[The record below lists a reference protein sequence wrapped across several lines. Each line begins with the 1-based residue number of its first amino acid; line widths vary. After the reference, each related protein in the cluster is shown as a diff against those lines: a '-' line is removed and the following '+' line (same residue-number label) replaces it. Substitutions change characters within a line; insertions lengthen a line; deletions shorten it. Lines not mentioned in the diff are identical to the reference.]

1 MTSRLILFRYVDM
14 KTCLHIILPAFAL
27 VLASCSPHIYTSY
40 RDVEVRK
47 PSRSGMDLTGKSVAF
62 VFPSGLDSLETA
74 MYASLADAF
83 ASRLDE
89 AYPESDSVR
98 VFTLPYSQSY
108 RSNFEADSLVN
119 FVLDADCDLLF
130 MLGRP
135 GQFGQSG
142 YKQGECMIPMVTY
155 DALSADD
162 NPVRHFTIA
171 ANAGPEPSKSGELVG
186 VRISQSFLPEWQSE
200 VISFFYTEESSWMD
214 AAGDA
219 TLMKWQDAMRKWIA
233 LLEKETDLNRRACL
247 EYNMGVAC
255 MMTGRPDL
263 AVSWLEQSI
272 SEDSTEEARA
282 ALSKARAMLK

>member
-1 MTSRLILFRYVDM
+1 MTSRLTLFRFVDM
-14 KTCLHIILPAFAL
+14 KTCLHLILPALTLLL
-27 VLASCSPHIYTSY
+27 VSCSPRIYTSY

-47 PSRSGMDLTGKSVAF
+47 PSRSGIDLTGKSVAF
-62 VFPSGLDSLETA
+62 VFPSGLDSQETA
-74 MYASLADAF
+74 LYASLADAF

-89 AYPESDSVR
+89 AYPESDSVS
-98 VFTLPYSQSY
+98 VFTLPYSK
-108 RSNFEADSLVN
+108 SNFETDSLVN
-119 FVLDADCDLLF
+119 LVLDADCDLLF

-142 YKQGECMIPMVTY
+142 YRQGECMIPLVTY
-155 DALSADD
+155 DAMSADD
-162 NPVRHFTIA
+162 KPVRHFSIA
-171 ANAGPEPSKSGELVG
+171 ANAGPDPAKSGELIG

-219 TLMKWQDAMRKWIA
+219 TLMRWQDAMRKWIA
-233 LLEKETDLNRRACL
+233 LLDKETDLNRRACL

-263 AVSWLEQSI
+263 AVSWFEQSI
-272 SEDSTEEARA
+272 NEDSMDEART
-282 ALSKARAMLK
+282 ALSKARSMLKK